1 MPIATS
7 SLAQH
12 GPAGY
17 DRSQER
23 ARGMPE
29 GDLADLTEPID
40 WAARD
45 LVGWQLKERLGRPP
59 DMIVGSPPCG
69 RRVVGSG
76 TSRMEG

>member
-1 MPIATS
+1 
-7 SLAQH
+7 
-12 GPAGY
+12 
-17 DRSQER
+17 
-23 ARGMPE
+23 MPE